1 MLFAEA
7 IRVALEDFG
16 MSVIAMA
23 STGVEAVETVRRSR
37 PDIILMDIGLPDQS
51 GLVAG
56 KTILEEWPEA
66 RILALTAL
74 NDRTAVEE
82 ALRIGFRGY
91 LSKDTPVA
99 QFVNSLT
106 SVLEGHLIMPH
117 RLSPMG
123 RRSADEDGAELL
135 ARQLTRRELEV
146 IALLVQG
153 ADGRTIAAALHISRN
168 TVRTHVQSILTKL
181 QVHSRLEAAAF
192 AIRHRLVG
200 VPASRTAE
208 GQPFAGSIFGA

>member
-7 IRVALEDFG
+7 IRVALEDLG
-16 MSVIAMA
+16 MSVVAMV
-23 STGVEAVETVRRSR
+23 STGAEGIDTALRSR
-37 PDIILMDIGLPDQS
+37 PDVVLMDIALPDQS

-56 KTILEEWPEA
+56 RAILEAWPDGK
-66 RILALTAL
+66 ILALTAL
-74 NDRTAVEE
+74 NDKAAVEE

-99 QFVNSLT
+99 QFVNSLR
-106 SVLEGHLIMPH
+106 SVMEGHLILPH
-117 RLSPMG
+117 RLSPIG
-123 RRSADEDGAELL
+123 RRSNVHDDAALL
-135 ARQLTRRELEV
+135 ASQLTPRELEV

-153 ADGRTIAAALHISRN
+153 ADGRTIATALHISRN

-200 VPASRTAE
+200 MPATDGDGVQVARS
-208 GQPFAGSIFGA
+208 PYGA